1 MAGKSGVRV
10 CVRSTVRLNVILGR
24 DVGADCADAAFEIPP
39 SPAAAAQLPAAIFK
53 KRRRPATIRS
63 TSAMMNG
70 EHMMGSPFTRRG
82 GGRTIHRPAERRYM
96 NGPAERRYTNGPAE
110 RRYTNAKA
118 RKKVV
123 SRTES
128 LLLTASGQFARPRTA
143 QTATADPATEPQS
156 DLPRAGHDTS
166 SDPSHAI
173 HPNRLIGSSTSA
185 VKRPKSPLGIP
196 RRT

>member
-1 MAGKSGVRV
+1 MIVWGSTILSSQSPQPVVPSENHAGKSGVRV

-39 SPAAAAQLPAAIFK
+39 SPAAAAQLPAAVFK

-82 GGRTIHRPAERRYM
+82 SGRTIHRPAERRY
-96 NGPAERRYTNGPAE
+96 
-110 RRYTNAKA
+110 TNAKS

-156 DLPRAGHDTS
+156 DIPGQAMTLP
-166 SDPSHAI
+166 AI
-173 HPNRLIGSSTSA
+173 PLTRSIQTGLSA
-185 VKRPKSPLGIP
+185 RQH
-196 RRT
+196 RQ